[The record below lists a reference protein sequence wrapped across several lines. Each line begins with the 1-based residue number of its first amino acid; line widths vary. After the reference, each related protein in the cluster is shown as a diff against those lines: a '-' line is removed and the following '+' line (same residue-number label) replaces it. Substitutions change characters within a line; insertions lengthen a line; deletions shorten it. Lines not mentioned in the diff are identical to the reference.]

1 MSWASDSDSS
11 PPPGHALSFRSAVT
25 STTDNIFVKILA
37 PSWLINLSA
46 YIRVPYL
53 SQRLKETE
61 IAFEEL
67 RSHLIE
73 LISYMRADVADGKKS
88 SASGLNA
95 ALLRNLVEANMGQD
109 GDTGHKQLTDEELL
123 SNVFVSLIR
132 QTVSLSRDWN

>member
-1 MSWASDSDSS
+1 
-11 PPPGHALSFRSAVT
+11 
-25 STTDNIFVKILA
+25 
-37 PSWLINLSA
+37 
-46 YIRVPYL
+46 
-53 SQRLKETE
+53 
-61 IAFEEL
+61 
-67 RSHLIE
+67 
-73 LISYMRADVADGKKS
+73 MRADVADGKKS